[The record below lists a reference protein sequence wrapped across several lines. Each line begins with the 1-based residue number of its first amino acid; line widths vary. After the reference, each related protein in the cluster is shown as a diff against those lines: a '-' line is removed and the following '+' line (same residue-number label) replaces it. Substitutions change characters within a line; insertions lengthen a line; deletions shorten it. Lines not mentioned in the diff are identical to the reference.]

1 MLVGILYHGLFEEW
15 VCGACGIVLMVLLLA
30 RIRETNSLQLPK
42 EPLLVMLSILPIA
55 ALVTIPYAIDG
66 GMAALGFVKFFPVA
80 VWTLL
85 VKEEEKEGLLRLI
98 PFAGA
103 LTALI
108 GLIA

>member
-66 GMAALGFVKFFPVA
+66 GMAALGFIKFFPVA

-85 VKEEEKEGLLRLI
+85 VKLMSYAVELC
-98 PFAGA
+98 
-103 LTALI
+103 
-108 GLIA
+108 